1 MTKHKLFKLGAA
13 AALTVTGVSAITSLK
28 TARAANF
35 TAIKRVKINYLPGKG
50 LNIWTNYNKGK
61 FMGYRAKDGTIWNV
75 AETAVDKKGNLWYK
89 VGTREWIEA
98 HYTVDVGMDT
108 PASTNAKTKDK
119 VTNVSTKKKSTKK
132 TKKTKKST
140 AKNDVNNV
148 ISLGTVTKKST
159 KKSKATKAKAAKVK
173 KAKQIVDAAVK
184 KTGKKA
190 TTKKVAST
198 QASSKA
204 GAIVALA
211 KQQVGKPYAWGAN
224 GPDSFDCSSLVQ
236 YVFKNAAGMNLPRT
250 TYDQVKVGQ
259 TVYQKSQANGQ
270 PVSANNLQVG
280 DLLFWGS
287 ESAPYHVAIYIGNNQ
302 YVNAATPEQ
311 GTILQTMTSY
321 FAPTIVKR
329 VL

>member
-28 TARAANF
+28 TAHAANF

-75 AETAVDKKGNLWYK
+75 AETAVDEKGNLWYK

-98 HYTVDVGMDT
+98 RYTVDVGMDT
-108 PASTNAKTKDK
+108 PASINA
-119 VTNVSTKKKSTKK
+119 
-132 TKKTKKST
+132 KTKKST
-140 AKNDVNNV
+140 AKNGVNNV

-184 KTGKKA
+184 KTSKKS

-198 QASSKA
+198 QAPSKA

-287 ESAPYHVAIYIGNNQ
+287 ESSPYHVAIYIGNNQ

>member
-1 MTKHKLFKLGAA
+1 M
-13 AALTVTGVSAITSLK
+13 
-28 TARAANF
+28 
-35 TAIKRVKINYLPGKG
+35 
-50 LNIWTNYNKGK
+50 
-61 FMGYRAKDGTIWNV
+61 
-75 AETAVDKKGNLWYK
+75 
-89 VGTREWIEA
+89 
-98 HYTVDVGMDT
+98 
-108 PASTNAKTKDK
+108 
-119 VTNVSTKKKSTKK
+119 
-132 TKKTKKST
+132 
-140 AKNDVNNV
+140 KN
-148 ISLGTVTKKST
+148 
-159 KKSKATKAKAAKVK
+159 
-173 KAKQIVDAAVK
+173 AKQIVDAAVK
-184 KTGKKA
+184 KTSKKS

-198 QASSKA
+198 QAPSKA
-204 GAIVALA
+204 GVIVALA

-236 YVFKNAAGMNLPRT
+236 YVFKNAAGINLPRT

-259 TVYQKSQANGQ
+259 TIYQKSQANGQ

-287 ESAPYHVAIYIGNNQ
+287 ESSPYHVAIYIGNNQ

>member
-89 VGTREWIEA
+89 VGTCEWIEA
-98 HYTVDVGMDT
+98 RYTVDVGMDT

-119 VTNVSTKKKSTKK
+119 VTNVSTKKKST
-132 TKKTKKST
+132 
-140 AKNDVNNV
+140 AKNGVNNV

-159 KKSKATKAKAAKVK
+159 KKSKATKAAKVK

-184 KTGKKA
+184 KTSKKS

-198 QASSKA
+198 QAPSKA

-287 ESAPYHVAIYIGNNQ
+287 ESSPYHVAIYIGNNQ

-311 GTILQTMTSY
+311 GTVLQTMTSY

>member
-1 MTKHKLFKLGAA
+1 
-13 AALTVTGVSAITSLK
+13 
-28 TARAANF
+28 
-35 TAIKRVKINYLPGKG
+35 
-50 LNIWTNYNKGK
+50 
-61 FMGYRAKDGTIWNV
+61 MGYRAKDGTIWNV

-98 HYTVDVGMDT
+98 RYTVDVGMDT

-119 VTNVSTKKKSTKK
+119 VTNVSTQ
-132 TKKTKKST
+132 KKST
-140 AKNDVNNV
+140 AKNGVNNV
-148 ISLGTVTKKST
+148 ISLGTVTKESI
-159 KKSKATKAKAAKVK
+159 KKSKATKAAKVK

-184 KTGKKA
+184 KTSKKS

-198 QASSKA
+198 QAPSKA

-287 ESAPYHVAIYIGNNQ
+287 ESSPYHVAIYIGNNQ

-311 GTILQTMTSY
+311 GTVLQTMTSY

>member
-13 AALTVTGVSAITSLK
+13 TALTVTGVSAITSLK
-28 TARAANF
+28 TVRAANF
-35 TAIKRVKINYLPGKG
+35 TAIKRVKTNYLPGKG

-98 HYTVDVGMDT
+98 RYTVDVGMDT

-119 VTNVSTKKKSTKK
+119 VTNVATK
-132 TKKTKKST
+132 KKST
-140 AKNDVNNV
+140 AKNGVNNV

-159 KKSKATKAKAAKVK
+159 KKSEATKAAKVK

-184 KTGKKA
+184 KTSKKS

-198 QASSKA
+198 QAPSKA

-287 ESAPYHVAIYIGNNQ
+287 ESSPYHVAIYIGNNQ

-311 GTILQTMTSY
+311 GTVLQTMTSY

>member
-98 HYTVDVGMDT
+98 RYTVDVGMDT
-108 PASTNAKTKDK
+108 PASINA
-119 VTNVSTKKKSTKK
+119 
-132 TKKTKKST
+132 KTKKST
-140 AKNDVNNV
+140 AKNGVNNV

-173 KAKQIVDAAVK
+173 KAKQIVDVAVK
-184 KTGKKA
+184 KTSKKS

-198 QASSKA
+198 QAPSKA

-287 ESAPYHVAIYIGNNQ
+287 ESSPYHVAIYIGNNQ